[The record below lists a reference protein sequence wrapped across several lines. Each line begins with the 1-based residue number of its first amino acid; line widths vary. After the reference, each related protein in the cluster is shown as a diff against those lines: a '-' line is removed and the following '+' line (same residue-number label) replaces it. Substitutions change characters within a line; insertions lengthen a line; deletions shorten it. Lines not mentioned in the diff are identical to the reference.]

1 MALFELC
8 VGVSS
13 AAETNF
19 IITASDNPGDAAWLT
34 LEQACETPAERLPQ
48 LPGRMY
54 TQDEIRAYYGRLAV
68 RSAAL
73 ADQADRFA
81 KQFPTNRHAA
91 EARDLNF
98 KLLQSAVAQGS
109 TNRVADLEKATAER
123 IQNTPE
129 ETNKFELAQQL
140 LHCAVSG
147 RQYESDDAMRAEL
160 HKRARQLALNFP
172 NRPEGVNYLFNL
184 AENAP
189 SNQCVVIAR
198 EAMTLSPD
206 TNFQATCRGL
216 IYRTAAVGKPL
227 ALKLALTNGAALNL
241 EAERGKVLVL
251 LFWDSSSRFSA
262 KAIWAVDQLYQKYKG
277 KGLAVVG
284 LNFDT
289 DRAKARSLLADAK
302 VEWPQYFDCLTGGMI
317 QKQFGLRTLPA
328 CWIVD
333 KKGVLRD
340 LKVERNPKGLT
351 EQLLAE
357 P

>member
-1 MALFELC
+1 
-8 VGVSS
+8 
-13 AAETNF
+13 
-19 IITASDNPGDAAWLT
+19 
-34 LEQACETPAERLPQ
+34 
-48 LPGRMY
+48 MY
-54 TQDEIRAYYGRLAV
+54 APDEIRAYYGRLAA

-73 ADQADRFA
+73 ADQADGFA
-81 KQFPTNRHAA
+81 QQFPTNRHAA

-98 KLLQSAVAQGS
+98 KLLQSAVGLGS
-109 TNRVADLEKATAER
+109 TNRVAELEKATAER
-123 IQNTPE
+123 IRNTPE

-147 RQYESDDAMRAEL
+147 RQYESDEAMRAEL
-160 HKRARQLALNFP
+160 HQRARQLALDFP
-172 NRPEGVNYLFNL
+172 HHPEGVNYLFNL
-184 AENAP
+184 AENVP

-198 EAMTLSPD
+198 EAITLSPD

-216 IYRTAAVGKPL
+216 IHRAEAVGKPL
-227 ALKLALTNGAALNL
+227 DLKLALTNGAVLNL
-241 EAERGKVLVL
+241 EAERGKVLVF

-262 KAIWAVDQLYQKYKG
+262 KAIWAVDQLYQKHKG

-289 DRAKARSLLADAK
+289 DCAKARSLLADAK
-302 VEWPQYFDCLTGGMI
+302 VEWPQYFDGLAGGMI

-340 LKVERNPKGLT
+340 LKVERNPEGLT